1 MTDGSDAC
9 CHGVVHDGLDGKLL
23 ERCVDHRGGEGVARA
38 GGVDHVLAG
47 LELAAQ
53 HAPFLVHVQ
62 APFGAEA
69 DEDAVQALVQNRLA
83 GVIQAQLV
91 FDFLPGENFQ
101 LHAVGL
107 DSVELADVGRKLSG
121 VGGGDG
127 VCVHVRSALADIEQA
142 ADCLFRQAGVAGHEL
157 RAADQALLG
166 A

>member
-1 MTDGSDAC
+1 M
-9 CHGVVHDGLDGKLL
+9 
-23 ERCVDHRGGEGVARA
+23 
-38 GGVDHVLAG
+38 
-47 LELAAQ
+47 
-53 HAPFLVHVQ
+53 
-62 APFGAEA
+62 
-69 DEDAVQALVQNRLA
+69 QALVQNRLA